1 MISKMG
7 GTALRPV
14 VFGVRKMTFLW
25 ILLVL
30 AAGFAAYVRF
40 APSDLTKWHNEPQ
53 ITEDSEGENSV
64 RRLVMAGPDG
74 LARFHQV
81 AVGTPRTTVLAGSV
95 EDGIVTYVTCSKLMA
110 YPDYTTAYQ
119 DGDVLKIYGRSRFG
133 RKDFGV
139 NATRVETW
147 IDAL

>member
-1 MISKMG
+1 
-7 GTALRPV
+7 
-14 VFGVRKMTFLW
+14 MTFLW
-25 ILLVL
+25 LIIML
-30 AAGFAAYVRF
+30 ALGIAAYVRF
-40 APSDLTKWHNEPQ
+40 ASSDPTKWHEEPQ
-53 ITEDSEGENSV
+53 IAQDSDGENSV
-64 RRLVMAGPDG
+64 WRLVMAGPDG

-95 EDGIVTYVTCSKLMA
+95 DEGMVTYVTRSKLLA

-119 DGDVLKIYGRSRFG
+119 DGDMLKIYGRSRFG

-139 NATRVETW
+139 NANRVEAW

>member
-1 MISKMG
+1 
-7 GTALRPV
+7 
-14 VFGVRKMTFLW
+14 MTFLW
-25 ILLVL
+25 LIVVL
-30 AAGFAAYVRF
+30 AIGFAVYVRV
-40 APSDLTKWHNEPQ
+40 APSDLAKWHKEPQ
-53 ITEDSEGENSV
+53 VAHNSGHENSV
-64 RRLVMAGPDG
+64 RRLVMSGRDG

-95 EDGIVTYVTCSKLMA
+95 DEGMVTYVTRSKLLA

-119 DGDVLKIYGRSRFG
+119 DGDMLKVYGRSRFG

-139 NATRVETW
+139 NANRVEAW

>member
-1 MISKMG
+1 
-7 GTALRPV
+7 
-14 VFGVRKMTFLW
+14 MTFLW
-25 ILLVL
+25 LIFVL
-30 AAGFAAYVRF
+30 ALGLAAYVRF
-40 APSDLTKWHNEPQ
+40 APSAPSKWHKEPQ
-53 ITEDSEGENSV
+53 IAQDSDGENAV
-64 RRLVMAGPDG
+64 RRLVMVGPDG

-95 EDGIVTYVTCSKLMA
+95 DEGMVTYVTRSKLMA

-139 NATRVETW
+139 NATRVEAW

>member
-1 MISKMG
+1 M
-7 GTALRPV
+7 

-40 APSDLTKWHNEPQ
+40 APSDLTKWHKEPQ
-53 ITEDSEGENSV
+53 ITQDSEGENSV

-81 AVGTPRTTVLAGSV
+81 AVGTPCTTVLAGSV
-95 EDGIVTYVTCSKLMA
+95 DEGMVTYVTRSKLMA

-139 NATRVETW
+139 NATRVEAW

>member
-1 MISKMG
+1 
-7 GTALRPV
+7 
-14 VFGVRKMTFLW
+14 MTFFWL
-25 ILLVL
+25 ILVL
-30 AAGFAAYVRF
+30 AVGFAGYVRV
-40 APSDLTKWHNEPQ
+40 APSDLAKWHKEPKV
-53 ITEDSEGENSV
+53 DHNSDNENSV
-64 RRLVMAGPDG
+64 RRLVMSGREG

-95 EDGIVTYVTCSKLMA
+95 EDGMVTYVTRSNLMA

-119 DGDVLKIYGRSRFG
+119 DGDMLKIYGRSRFG

>member
-1 MISKMG
+1 
-7 GTALRPV
+7 
-14 VFGVRKMTFLW
+14 MTFLAV
-25 ILLVL
+25 ILVMTV
-30 AAGFAAYVRF
+30 GFASYVRV
-40 APSDLTKWHNEPQ
+40 APSDLAKWHKEPQ
-53 ITEDSEGENSV
+53 VAHDSDNKTSV
-64 RRLVMAGPDG
+64 RRLVMSGRDG

-95 EDGIVTYVTCSKLMA
+95 EDGMVTYVTRSKLLA

-119 DGDVLKIYGRSRFG
+119 DGDMLKVYGRSRFG

-139 NATRVETW
+139 NANRVDAW

>member
-1 MISKMG
+1 MSG
-7 GTALRPV
+7 R
-14 VFGVRKMTFLW
+14 
-25 ILLVL
+25 
-30 AAGFAAYVRF
+30 
-40 APSDLTKWHNEPQ
+40 
-53 ITEDSEGENSV
+53 
-64 RRLVMAGPDG
+64 DG

-95 EDGIVTYVTCSKLMA
+95 GEGMVTYVTRSKLMA

-139 NATRVETW
+139 NATRVDAW

>member
-1 MISKMG
+1 
-7 GTALRPV
+7 
-14 VFGVRKMTFLW
+14 MTFLW
-25 ILLVL
+25 LIIVL
-30 AAGFAAYVRF
+30 AVGFTGYVRV
-40 APSDLTKWHNEPQ
+40 APSDLAKWHKEPKV
-53 ITEDSEGENSV
+53 DHNSDNENSV
-64 RRLVMAGPDG
+64 RRLVMSGREG

-95 EDGIVTYVTCSKLMA
+95 EDGMVTYVTRSKLMA

-119 DGDVLKIYGRSRFG
+119 DGDMLKIYGRSRFG

-139 NATRVETW
+139 NANRVEAW